1 MLSGDAGG
9 SRKKKLSLLM
19 LIIDRELRGTA
30 SSFR

>member
-1 MLSGDAGG
+1 MLSGAVGG

-19 LIIDRELRGTA
+19 LIMDRELRGTA